1 MNIDTGASLR
11 VALAKFNITSAEL
24 AKSFKVHPQQ
34 VTRWRSGHDMK
45 ISLASNL
52 SHYFGITLG
61 EFIAMGEFN
70 G

>member
-24 AKSFKVHPQQ
+24 AKAFEVHPQQ
-34 VTRWRSGHDMK
+34 VTRWRSGRDMK
-45 ISLASNL
+45 VSLAVRL
-52 SHYFGITLG
+52 SSYFNMTLS
-61 EFIAMGEFN
+61 EFIAMGKFN